1 MKETEVPFV
10 TTTAPEGYSGHYIK
24 YTPDEILSIVH
35 ILFALSVHV

>member
-10 TTTAPEGYSGHYIK
+10 STTAPEGYSGQYIK

-35 ILFALSVHV
+35 VLLGFLLHA